1 MTPRRR
7 LIAGVTVSGTVLCLS
22 LSASAHAPAA
32 QGDGPAQR
40 GAKPLPAQVADL
52 RAKLASGIPSLGGG
66 GEEKSALQNIVQF
79 FSFFNCA
86 RPGWKNC

>member
-7 LIAGVTVSGTVLCLS
+7 LIAGVTVSGAVLCLS
-22 LSASAHAPAA
+22 LSASAHAPDA
-32 QGDGPAQR
+32 QGDGLARR

-52 RAKLASGIPSLGGG
+52 RAKLASGILPLGGD

-79 FSFFNCA
+79 FNFFNCA